1 MDTRLLG
8 KTVIVT
14 GGNANIGRGIV
25 LAFAGEGAKVVIVGR
40 DEAQGLKVAAEARG
54 QGASDALWVKAD
66 LLQRDEAE
74 HMVARVLERFGAI
87 DALVNNVGGNVDFAP
102 FAESEEEQ
110 WQREIDLN
118 LTTTL
123 RCSRLVLPH
132 MIARKSGRII
142 NIGSTAGLVG
152 DPLIAAYSA
161 AKGGVHI
168 FTKVLA
174 KEVGLHGITVNAVAP
189 TGTFA
194 EDPERD
200 TSTGSRYH
208 PTQGLIT
215 RAIATRGQQLMT
227 LQRRSYMERTSATP
241 AEVGAAAVFFAS
253 KHSGFTTGQVL
264 YIEGGCLL

>member
-1 MDTRLLG
+1 MDTGLAG

-25 LAFAGEGAKVVIVGR
+25 LAFAAEGAKLVIVGR
-40 DEAQGLKVAAEARG
+40 DEAQGLRVADEARD
-54 QGASDALWVKAD
+54 QGAADLLWVKAD
-66 LLQRDEAE
+66 LLERGQVER
-74 HMVARVLERFGAI
+74 MVARVLEQFSAI
-87 DALVNNVGGNVDFAP
+87 DVMVNNVGGNVDFAP
-102 FAESEEEQ
+102 FAESGEEQ
-110 WQREIDLN
+110 WEKEIALN

-123 RCSRLVLPH
+123 RCTRLVLPH
-132 MIARKSGRII
+132 MIERKGGRIV

-161 AKGGVHI
+161 AKGGVHT

-174 KEVGLHGITVNAVAP
+174 KEVGQHGITVNAVAP
-189 TGTFA
+189 TGTFP
-194 EDPERD
+194 EDAARD

-208 PTQGLIT
+208 PTEGLIT
-215 RAIATRGQQLMT
+215 RALATRAGQLMT
-227 LQRRSYMERTSATP
+227 LQRRSYMERSSATP

-253 KHSGFTTGQVL
+253 KHSGFTTGQIL